1 VSPPLSVLIAD
12 DELVARKRLSRL
24 LTAFPDVSVCGEAAD
39 GEAVLEAVRAG
50 GVDVVLLDIHMPGL
64 SGMDALA
71 LLPAGGPHVI
81 LVTAHADHA
90 VEAFEHGAVD
100 YVLKPVE
107 ASRLQKA
114 LERVRVRLAA
124 KAPEAGKGSAIEQLA
139 RPLARLPIPTRQ
151 GIVLVDPGTISHAT
165 LEDELVTVF
174 TSQGDFLTDFTLQEL
189 VDRLPTE
196 GFYRVHRRALVNLAH
211 VTRLEPLE
219 TGGYLARTA
228 RGHTVEVSRQ
238 SAACSACAAAPR
250 MSPEREAVTP
260 GEPFIPTPSALC
272 AAHPE
277 RPATI
282 ICARCGSYA
291 CNLCQRVEAE
301 RRAYCVRCTP
311 ELPLASPGSRLAATL
326 VDRLAS
332 ALPLAGTILIGVLM
346 SKGRPEAEVAPLL
359 LVLVMGGMLASMSMV
374 AWQLY
379 LLLTTGQSLGKRL
392 LGIQVVRTD
401 GSPVELGRLLLL
413 RNLAPAVL
421 IIPSFGLFALANAL
435 PVLTAGRRCL
445 HDHLA
450 DTKVVVVNG
459 PTH

>member
-1 VSPPLSVLIAD
+1 MAAGKWPPGNGRVVSTGAQGPPSRTRLKGIRLGPVSPPLSVLIAD

-39 GEAVLEAVRAG
+39 GEAVLNAVRAG

-71 LLPAGGPHVI
+71 LLPTGGPHVI

-114 LERVRVRLAA
+114 LERVRTRLTT
-124 KAPEAGKGSAIEQLA
+124 KTPEPGKGTAVEQLA

-219 TGGYLARTA
+219 TGGYLARTD

-238 SAACSACAAAPR
+238 SARELRR
-250 MSPEREAVTP
+250 ML
-260 GEPFIPTPSALC
+260 GL
-272 AAHPE
+272 
-277 RPATI
+277 
-282 ICARCGSYA
+282 
-291 CNLCQRVEAE
+291 
-301 RRAYCVRCTP
+301 RR
-311 ELPLASPGSRLAATL
+311 
-326 VDRLAS
+326 
-332 ALPLAGTILIGVLM
+332 GTEDESG
-346 SKGRPEAEVAPLL
+346 A
-359 LVLVMGGMLASMSMV
+359 
-374 AWQLY
+374 
-379 LLLTTGQSLGKRL
+379 
-392 LGIQVVRTD
+392 
-401 GSPVELGRLLLL
+401 
-413 RNLAPAVL
+413 
-421 IIPSFGLFALANAL
+421 
-435 PVLTAGRRCL
+435 
-445 HDHLA
+445 
-450 DTKVVVVNG
+450 
-459 PTH
+459 

>member
-1 VSPPLSVLIAD
+1 MATVVSACPRGHTFAGLPEGIRLGPVSPPLSVLIAD
-12 DELVARKRLSRL
+12 DELVARRRLSRL
-24 LTAFPDVSVCGEAAD
+24 LTAFPDINVCGEAAD
-39 GEAVLEAVRAG
+39 GEAVLNAVRAG

-114 LERVRVRLAA
+114 LERVRVRLAS
-124 KAPEAGKGSAIEQLA
+124 KAPEPGKGTAIEQLA

-174 TSQGDFLTDFTLQEL
+174 TAQGDYLTDFTLQEL

-238 SAACSACAAAPR
+238 SARELRR
-250 MSPEREAVTP
+250 ML
-260 GEPFIPTPSALC
+260 GL
-272 AAHPE
+272 
-277 RPATI
+277 
-282 ICARCGSYA
+282 
-291 CNLCQRVEAE
+291 
-301 RRAYCVRCTP
+301 RR
-311 ELPLASPGSRLAATL
+311 
-326 VDRLAS
+326 
-332 ALPLAGTILIGVLM
+332 GTEDESG
-346 SKGRPEAEVAPLL
+346 A
-359 LVLVMGGMLASMSMV
+359 
-374 AWQLY
+374 
-379 LLLTTGQSLGKRL
+379 
-392 LGIQVVRTD
+392 
-401 GSPVELGRLLLL
+401 
-413 RNLAPAVL
+413 
-421 IIPSFGLFALANAL
+421 
-435 PVLTAGRRCL
+435 
-445 HDHLA
+445 
-450 DTKVVVVNG
+450 
-459 PTH
+459 

>member
-24 LTAFPDVSVCGEAAD
+24 LTAFPDINVCGEASD
-39 GEAVLEAVRAG
+39 GEAVLNAVRAG

-114 LERVRVRLAA
+114 LERVRVRLAS
-124 KAPEAGKGSAIEQLA
+124 KAPEPGKGSAIEQLA

-174 TSQGDFLTDFTLQEL
+174 TAQGDYLTDFTLQEL

-238 SAACSACAAAPR
+238 SARELRR
-250 MSPEREAVTP
+250 ML
-260 GEPFIPTPSALC
+260 GL
-272 AAHPE
+272 
-277 RPATI
+277 
-282 ICARCGSYA
+282 
-291 CNLCQRVEAE
+291 
-301 RRAYCVRCTP
+301 RR
-311 ELPLASPGSRLAATL
+311 
-326 VDRLAS
+326 
-332 ALPLAGTILIGVLM
+332 GTEDESG
-346 SKGRPEAEVAPLL
+346 A
-359 LVLVMGGMLASMSMV
+359 
-374 AWQLY
+374 
-379 LLLTTGQSLGKRL
+379 
-392 LGIQVVRTD
+392 
-401 GSPVELGRLLLL
+401 
-413 RNLAPAVL
+413 
-421 IIPSFGLFALANAL
+421 
-435 PVLTAGRRCL
+435 
-445 HDHLA
+445 
-450 DTKVVVVNG
+450 
-459 PTH
+459 